1 LSQLTVKAPTDADGD
16 FTLDTAAYPVVT
28 ISAALTN
35 ADTVTVSVYLPDG
48 NTAVVAADVTGAV
61 AGLTAAVPSR
71 VYVGGPTYVL
81 TSTTTADTGIYADFG
96 SRRV

>member
-1 LSQLTVKAPTDADGD
+1 VSQLTVKAPTDADGD

-28 ISAALTN
+28 ISAPLTN
-35 ADTVTVSVYLPDG
+35 ADTVAVGVFLPDG
-48 NTAVVAADVTGAV
+48 NTAVVATDVNGVIT
-61 AGLTAAVPSR
+61 GLTAAVPSR
-71 VYVGGPTYVL
+71 VYPGGPTYVL